1 MLKDIKAD
9 VLKIDMVFLR
19 ETENHVRSRIILN
32 SIIDM
37 SKELGMKVLT
47 EGVEKEEQIEA
58 LKEIISR
65 SCIKTVSVIS
75 SFKLDGLMSYFLIRF
90 VKVL

>member
-58 LKEIISR
+58 LKEMG
-65 SCIKTVSVIS
+65 CD
-75 SFKLDGLMSYFLIRF
+75 FFQGYYFSKPICVEEFENKYLYNPEDN
-90 VKVL
+90 